1 LGSEDSWFHP
11 FPQPDGISIREL
23 EDDMGACPMIFAPVG
38 FLFPVFNLITPLGM
52 NWVKTSLNWVKN
64 PGKKDLT
71 YPWGG

>member
-1 LGSEDSWFHP
+1 
-11 FPQPDGISIREL
+11 
-23 EDDMGACPMIFAPVG
+23 MGACPMIFAPMG
-38 FLFPVFNLITPLGM
+38 FLFPVFNLIPPLGM